1 MAAQGWSMLLLAVLN
16 LGIFVRPCDTQELRC
31 LCIQEHSEFIPL
43 KLIKNIMVIFETI
56 YCNRK
61 EVIAVPKNGSMI
73 CLDPDAPW
81 VKATVGP
88 ITNRFLPEDLKQK
101 EFPPAM
107 KLLYSVEH
115 EKPLYLSFGRPE
127 NKRIFPFP
135 IRETSRHFADLA
147 HNSDRN
153 FLRDSSEV
161 SLTGSDA

>member
-1 MAAQGWSMLLLAVLN
+1 MYVYIYVL
-16 LGIFVRPCDTQELRC
+16 C
-31 LCIQEHSEFIPL
+31 LYF
-43 KLIKNIMVIFETI
+43 
-56 YCNRK
+56 
-61 EVIAVPKNGSMI
+61 
-73 CLDPDAPW
+73 
-81 VKATVGP
+81 
-88 ITNRFLPEDLKQK
+88 RFLPEDLKQK